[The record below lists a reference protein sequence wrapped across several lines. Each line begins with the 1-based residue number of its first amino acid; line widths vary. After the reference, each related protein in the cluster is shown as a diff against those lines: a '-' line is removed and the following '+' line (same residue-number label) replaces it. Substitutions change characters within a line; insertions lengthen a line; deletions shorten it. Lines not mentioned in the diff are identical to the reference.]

1 MLCPNEK
8 SVDEV
13 KRETEVLKVHKT
25 QALQREAKCSTS
37 PGAAPDSGNEL
48 QDSCMTLNFLRA
60 TL

>member
-13 KRETEVLKVHKT
+13 KRETEVLNKT